1 MGAGTAGGR
10 PESFAIRFPDSALE
24 DLARRLELTRFAPDL
39 DNESGR
45 YGLSTAHLRRL
56 VSYWRDG
63 YDWRAQ
69 EKLLNTLP
77 HARVELDGIPVHF
90 VHVRGRGPAPRPLLM
105 SHGFPWTF
113 WDFQRVLGPLTD
125 PAAHGGD
132 PADAFDV
139 VVPSLPGFALSTPMP
154 RAGVSFL
161 DTADLWVRLMRDVL
175 GYDRFGAQGGDWGAL
190 VTAQLGHKYAEHLTG
205 VHFTS
210 VGSLPGAWSRP
221 RPWNLLQRA
230 VDAAAPEHR
239 DAVVAWERRRIGHI
253 APQVAHPQ
261 TLAHALHDSPAG
273 LLAWLTERRMSWAD
287 PALEPADVFDDDFL
301 ITSTMLYWLTGS
313 YVNAARFYHEAAA
326 RPWQP
331 SHDRTPLIEVPTG
344 LSIFPDDNPPG
355 ATYDHLDELYPLVHV
370 GRHESGGHFGPMERP
385 DEVVADIRATFRS
398 SR

>member
-1 MGAGTAGGR
+1 MGAGTRGTRAE
-10 PESFAIRFPDSALE
+10 PIVIEFPDSALD
-24 DLARRLELTRFAPDL
+24 DLARRLELTRFPPDL

-56 VSYWRDG
+56 VEHWRHD

-77 HARVELDGIPVHF
+77 HARVVLDGIPLHF
-90 VHVRGRGPAPRPLLM
+90 VHVRGRGPDPHPLLM

-113 WDFQRVLGPLTD
+113 WDFHRVIGPLTD

-139 VVPSLPGFALSTPMP
+139 VIPSLPGFALSTPMT

-161 DTADLWVRLMRDVL
+161 DTADLWVRLMQDVL

-190 VTAQLGHKYAEHLTG
+190 VTAQLGHKYADRLTG

-210 VGSLPGAWSRP
+210 VVSLPPGWSRP
-221 RPWNLLQRA
+221 RPWNMLQRA
-230 VDAAAPEHR
+230 VDAATPENR
-239 DAVVAWERRRIGHI
+239 DAVIAWERRRIGHI
-253 APQVAHPQ
+253 APHVAHPQ
-261 TLAHALHDSPAG
+261 TLAHAMHDSPAG
-273 LLAWLTERRMSWAD
+273 LLAWLTERRVRWID
-287 PALEPADVFDDDFL
+287 PGQSLDTVFPDDFL
-301 ITSTMLYWLTGS
+301 ITSTMLYWLTDS

-326 RPWQP
+326 HPWQP
-331 SHDRTPLIEVPTG
+331 SHDRNPVIEAPTG

-355 ATYDHLDELYPLVHV
+355 ATYDHLDELYHVVHV
-370 GRHESGGHFGPMERP
+370 GRHDSGGHFGPMERP
-385 DEVVADIRATFRS
+385 AEVVADIRATFRS
-398 SR
+398 LR